1 MIGNL
6 FFSFKKKKPDSGSI
20 RLERQWKCLEAGRSP
35 LIQYDRNKTEPSF
48 IVFNFRITCIIL

>member
-20 RLERQWKCLEAGRSP
+20 RLEMQWKCLEAGRSP
-35 LIQYDRNKTEPSF
+35 LIQYDRNKMEPSF
-48 IVFNFRITCIIL
+48 ICF